1 MQNKTAQIVIVDYG
15 MGNLRSVQKKM
26 ELIGVHASISDDLKQ
41 IEQADKLILP
51 GVGHFASGVRRLKES
66 GIWHLLNEKVLNK
79 KTPIIGICLGMQ
91 LMAKFSEEGHV
102 DGLGWFDAQVIRFR
116 VSDKIVYKVPHIG
129 WNTLEIKKESAFLN
143 NISAGAQFYFV
154 HSFHFVCNHKTDELT
169 ATEYDYPFT
178 SAVYK
183 ENILGVQ
190 FHPEK
195 SHDQGEQLLRNF
207 VKI

>member
-1 MQNKTAQIVIVDYG
+1 MQNKTSQIVIVDYG

-26 ELIGVHASISDDLKQ
+26 ERIGVHALISGDLKI

-51 GVGHFASGVRRLKES
+51 GVGHFANAVKKLQES
-66 GIWHLLNEKVLNK
+66 GIWDLLNEKVLNK

-91 LMAKFSEEGHV
+91 LMAKFSEEGLV

-129 WNTLEIKKESAFLN
+129 WNTLAIKKESAFLN
-143 NISAGAQFYFV
+143 NIPAGVQFYFV
-154 HSFHFVCNHKTDELT
+154 HSFHFVCNHQSDELT
-169 ATEYDYPFT
+169 STEYDYQFT

>member
-1 MQNKTAQIVIVDYG
+1 

-66 GIWHLLNEKVLNK
+66 GIWHLLNEKVLIK

-143 NISAGAQFYFV
+143 NISPGAQFYFV
-154 HSFHFVCNHKTDELT
+154 HSFHFVCANSDDELT
-169 ATEYDYPFT
+169 STTYDYPFT

>member
-1 MQNKTAQIVIVDYG
+1 MQNKTAKIVIVDYG

-26 ELIGVHASISDDLKQ
+26 ERIGVHALISDDLKQ

-51 GVGHFASGVRRLKES
+51 GVGHFANGVRRLKES
-66 GIWHLLNEKVLNK
+66 GIWHLLNEKVLIK

-102 DGLGWFDAQVIRFR
+102 DGLGWFDAQVIRFS
-116 VSDKIVYKVPHIG
+116 VSDKTVYKVPHIG
-129 WNTLEIKKESAFLN
+129 WNTLEIKKESVFLN

-154 HSFHFVCNHKTDELT
+154 HSFHFVCNQKTDELT
-169 ATEYDYPFT
+169 STEYDYPFT